1 MDEKISL
8 SGTWQ
13 WHAAD
18 SDAVYPGTVPGSV
31 LSDMLALHLC
41 EDPYWRTNEY
51 KVKQL
56 FYKDYT
62 YSRSFT
68 LTNAQCAAAKATLV
82 FDGLDTLATV
92 SLNGAVILNADDMH
106 RTWCVDVTGKLQA
119 ENTLQVDFASP
130 LRYIEAKDAESDIF
144 YASTGC
150 QHGNTYLRKAH
161 YMFGWDWGPNLPDAG
176 IWRGVRLHLV
186 NTAELSDVRL
196 RQFHEDGK
204 VRITAEIVA
213 DVVNPAAELQAV
225 CTLTA
230 PDGGET
236 RVTVPVKNGKA
247 DAEFTVEHPEL
258 WWPNGYGAQ
267 PLYTVTVTLQSADKA
282 VDSYTCRLGLRTITV
297 CTDKDEFPGSQFA
310 VVVNGQKIFSM
321 GANYIPEDNIRGRV
335 TAERSRRLIADCAA
349 ANFNMIRIWG
359 GGYYPDDAVY
369 DACDEYGIL
378 VWQDLM
384 FGCNVYDLE
393 DHFEQN
399 ILAETTDN
407 VRRLR
412 HHACMA
418 LWCGNN
424 EMEWGWA
431 SWARLEGHRAKYKAD
446 YIKMFELLLPRC
458 VHAADDQTYYWLS
471 SPSSGGS
478 FDDPNDWERGDKH
491 YWDVWHSGKPF
502 TEYRN
507 YKFRFCSEYGFQSF
521 PTQKTLDTF
530 SLPEDQNIFSEV
542 MESHQ
547 KNGMANTKIFTYV
560 SDYYLYPK
568 NMQCIAYISQILQLK
583 AIQYGVEHWR
593 RNYGRCMGSLYWQ
606 LNDCWPVASWA
617 SIDCDGRWKALH
629 YGAKRFYSRFMA
641 TACEKEELSPEI
653 DYYIHNEGFAPRKA
667 ELTVRLFRSDFTT
680 VWEKTVPVEIDPFKV
695 ENVLHCDFSEF
706 LADDEARHGTAAAY
720 ELRENGEI
728 ISRGT
733 TLFVKPKH
741 FHFAKPSYTAA
752 VTEDAEKY
760 TLHITAD
767 TFASYVEL
775 TFADAD
781 CVLSDNYFDIT
792 TPAGVTVTI
801 DKSQLPSHPTAKELE
816 KQLHIL
822 SVADTY

>member
-1 MDEKISL
+1 MI
-8 SGTWQ
+8 
-13 WHAAD
+13 
-18 SDAVYPGTVPGSV
+18 
-31 LSDMLALHLC
+31 
-41 EDPYWRTNEY
+41 
-51 KVKQL
+51 
-56 FYKDYT
+56 
-62 YSRSFT
+62 
-68 LTNAQCAAAKATLV
+68 
-82 FDGLDTLATV
+82 
-92 SLNGAVILNADDMH
+92 
-106 RTWCVDVTGKLQA
+106 
-119 ENTLQVDFASP
+119 
-130 LRYIEAKDAESDIF
+130 
-144 YASTGC
+144 
-150 QHGNTYLRKAH
+150 
-161 YMFGWDWGPNLPDAG
+161 
-176 IWRGVRLHLV
+176 
-186 NTAELSDVRL
+186 
-196 RQFHEDGK
+196 
-204 VRITAEIVA
+204 
-213 DVVNPAAELQAV
+213 
-225 CTLTA
+225 
-230 PDGGET
+230 
-236 RVTVPVKNGKA
+236 
-247 DAEFTVEHPEL
+247 
-258 WWPNGYGAQ
+258 
-267 PLYTVTVTLQSADKA
+267 
-282 VDSYTCRLGLRTITV
+282 
-297 CTDKDEFPGSQFA
+297 
-310 VVVNGQKIFSM
+310 NGQKIFSM

-393 DHFEQN
+393 PHFEEN

-431 SWARLEGHRAKYKAD
+431 SWARLEGHRPKYKAD

-530 SLPEDQNIFSEV
+530 SLPQDQNIFSEV

-547 KNGMANTKIFTYV
+547 KNGMANTKIFTYI

-593 RNYGRCMGSLYWQ
+593 RNFGRCMGSLYWQ

-629 YGAKRFYSRFMA
+629 YGARRFYSRLMA

-667 ELTVRLFRSDFTT
+667 ELTVRLFRNDFTT
-680 VWEKTVPVEIDPFKV
+680 VWEKTIPVEIGPFAV
-695 ENVLHCDFSEF
+695 ANVLHCDFSDYLTDE
-706 LADDEARHGTAAAY
+706 EARHSTVAEY
-720 ELRENGEI
+720 QLKENGEI
-728 ISRGT
+728 VSRGT

-741 FHFAKPSYTAA
+741 FHFAKPSYKAT
-752 VTEDAEKY
+752 VTEKSDTYA
-760 TLHITAD
+760 LHITAD
-767 TFASYVEL
+767 TYASYVEL
-775 TFADAD
+775 TFRDVD

-792 TPAGVTVTI
+792 GPEGVTVTV
-801 DKSQLPSHPTAKELE
+801 DKAQLADCTAADLQE
-816 KQLHIL
+816 QLHIL